1 MNPTRSDYKS
11 DLKLIDRTLLNLV
24 KGRFFML
31 IAISV
36 LVLGLFY
43 FVAKK
48 ILNFGQGLDYSFL
61 NDTAVDMIIEYLDKY
76 DIYFWW
82 AVVIIL
88 GLIVL
93 SFLNGLVRQ
102 NLNSF
107 AQTNVPMP
115 VVRHLMTRLS
125 PMSLE
130 VLAWV
135 WEDRRE
141 PLKIDHIKQLGREL
155 RHGRFSRIEEAR
167 EQERLLNKGIYGSAY
182 SSDKIE
188 SPIVVPQD
196 HAIKTEHD
204 TEPSLTKAVVTE
216 RSEPRLDDAVLS
228 KKTTDPVESDIIIV
242 NDEPKA

>member
-24 KGRFFML
+24 KGRFFLL

-36 LVLGLFY
+36 LVLGAFY
-43 FVAKK
+43 FVAQK
-48 ILNFGQGLDYSFL
+48 ILSFGRDLDYSFL
-61 NDTAVDMIIEYLDKY
+61 NDTAVDMIIEHLEKY

-88 GLIVL
+88 GLLVL
-93 SFLNGLVRQ
+93 SFLNSLVKQ
-102 NLNSF
+102 NLNSV
-107 AQTNVPMP
+107 AQKNVPMP
-115 VVRHLMTRLS
+115 VVRNLISRLS

-130 VLAWV
+130 VLAWA

-155 RHGRFSRIEEAR
+155 RQGRFSRIEETR
-167 EQERLLNKGIYGSAY
+167 EQEQLLNKGIYGSAY
-182 SSDKIE
+182 HDDDIGTLVSA
-188 SPIVVPQD
+188 PQT
-196 HAIKTEHD
+196 HITKSEQEPAVKVTKTV
-204 TEPSLTKAVVTE
+204 TTE
-216 RSEPRLDDAVLS
+216 RIEPRLDEPVLS
-228 KKTTDPVESDIIIV
+228 KKTTDPVESDIIIL